1 MSREITKF
9 PLITDNSST
18 KQQTSFEKQ
27 IKKIFRLSN
36 QVICIN
42 IFVTVK
48 ITRINKLRITMDLV
62 LLHNKIL
69 QIYRIFFLLK
79 DTILWSF
86 FFLEHSLIMI

>member
-18 KQQTSFEKQ
+18 KQETSFEKQ
-27 IKKIFRLSN
+27 KKKKKDFQTFE

-42 IFVTVK
+42 TYFTVK
-48 ITRINKLRITMDLV
+48 ITRISKRRITMDLL

-69 QIYRIFFLLK
+69 QIYGIFFLLK
-79 DTILWSF
+79 DTILWPLF
-86 FFLEHSLIMI
+86 F